1 MLMMMMGVLT
11 VVIVLVHGGG
21 ARCRRRSG
29 RTADAEGE
37 LAFGMLGQRC
47 GRLEDE
53 RLDHGALGRAEGDA
67 VRMWEDLAISGQLT
81 TDVFLRNL

>member
-1 MLMMMMGVLT
+1 MVVLLLLTGMMVM
-11 VVIVLVHGGG
+11 VHGGG
-21 ARCRRRSG
+21 SRCGRRR

-53 RLDHGALGRAEGDA
+53 CLDHGALGRAEGDA
-67 VRMWEDLAISGQLT
+67 VGRKTFLIISY
-81 TDVFLRNL
+81 RNK